1 MAADGEHAAQG
12 QIARRRRRVKAEFLF
27 SNSVSKAC
35 IVTPFAR

>member
-27 SNSVSKAC
+27 L
-35 IVTPFAR
+35 IQ